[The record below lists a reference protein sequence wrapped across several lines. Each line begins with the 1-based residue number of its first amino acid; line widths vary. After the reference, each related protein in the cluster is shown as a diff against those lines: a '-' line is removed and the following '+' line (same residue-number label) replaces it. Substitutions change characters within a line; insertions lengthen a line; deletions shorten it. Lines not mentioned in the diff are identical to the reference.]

1 MGERML
7 ANVFSSIQADMCR
20 VAFSFALQNGENQW
34 SNVCSNFLM
43 VGFCFHFLFFERKLI
58 RLAYFLAMVIIHG
71 HHSLWSSFHGRLR
84 FFHDRSG
91 TAAVVVIL
99 KMTTMVIIR
108 FLCMVVL
115 LA

>member
-1 MGERML
+1 
-7 ANVFSSIQADMCR
+7 
-20 VAFSFALQNGENQW
+20 
-34 SNVCSNFLM
+34 M
-43 VGFCFHFLFFERKLI
+43 VGVCFHFPFFERKLI

-91 TAAVVVIL
+91 MAAMVVIL